1 MRVRYTPRAFS
12 DLDDIRNYIHRH
24 NPAAAARVVALIEM
38 IAARLGD
45 FPESGQR
52 SDELDARVVFSP
64 RYPYRIYYRI
74 AADVVVILHIRHT
87 ARRALQW
94 DEI

>member
-12 DLDDIRNYIHRH
+12 DLDVIRTYISQY
-24 NPAAAARVVALIEM
+24 NPAASGRVVSLIEK

-45 FPESGQR
+45 FPESGQC
-52 SDELDARVVFSP
+52 SDELDARVVFST

-74 AADVVVILHIRHT
+74 ASGEVLILHIRHT
-87 ARRALQW
+87 ARRPLQMS
-94 DEI
+94 EL

>member
-1 MRVRYTPRAFS
+1 MRVRFTPRAFS
-12 DLDDIRNYIHRH
+12 DLDVIRTYISQY
-24 NPAAAARVVALIEM
+24 NPAAAGRVVALIEK

-52 SDELDARVVFSP
+52 SDELDARVIFSR

-74 AADVVVILHIRHT
+74 DSDAVLILHIRHT
-87 ARRALQW
+87 ARSPLRLG
-94 DEI
+94 EI

>member
-12 DLDDIRNYIHRH
+12 DLDVIRTYISQH
-24 NPAAAARVVALIEM
+24 NPAAAGRVVALIEK

-52 SDELDARVVFSP
+52 SDELDAWVVFST
-64 RYPYRIYYRI
+64 RYPYRIYYRN
-74 AADVVVILHIRHT
+74 APGEVLILHIRHA
-87 ARRALQW
+87 ARRPLQLG
-94 DEI
+94 EI